1 MKSLYAGQKQA
12 LIFPVLCDGY
22 VKIDYSDQ
30 VANNP
35 VGIFGYDDSFTIQT
49 IVTPY
54 DLNGNGYK
62 LASTNNPAGV
72 SGIVD
77 SVKTFPNMQV
87 NGTTVAHHQD
97 YLYSADDVRDGS
109 RMTIFEGDKVT
120 LSLLNTTATTQ
131 NQPAEYKIEFKVDVN
146 GVDTLTSDIIIT
158 SKVNSTGHN
167 ASTNVY
173 DSANNEVKYVVT
185 VTPNSHSSGTNTF
198 TTAGTE
204 NNEFFIGQ
212 ELFTRSG
219 QTFTSIGTITNVT
232 SSAVTMSGTVAPS
245 ISGVALYTHNY
256 REAPYLLTSC
266 HIAASFNAQLGTMKI
281 YYNGQE
287 ITTKKHSSFPTG
299 VSFAFPE
306 QDMYIGQQPEH
317 GGGSTAHT
325 TQFFGEIHEF
335 AILKGVKKQYDSIYT
350 LAPRFDDIL
359 LYYRF
364 EEVDL

>member
-1 MKSLYAGQKQA
+1 MKSLYVGQKQA

-35 VGIFGYDDSFTIQT
+35 IGIFGYDDSFTIQT

-77 SVKTFPNMQV
+77 SVKTFPNV
-87 NGTTVAHHQD
+87 QD
-97 YLYSADDVRDGS
+97 YNTTEAHYQNHLYSADSVRVGS
-109 RMTIFEGDKVT
+109 RMTIFQGGQIT
-120 LSLLNTTATTQ
+120 LSLVNATTTTQ
-131 NQPAEYKIEFKVDVN
+131 NQPAEYKIEFIVDVN
-146 GVDTLTSDIIIT
+146 GTDTLTSDFIIT

-167 ASTNVY
+167 ASANVY
-173 DSANNEVKYVVT
+173 DGANNEVKYVVT

-232 SSAVTMSGTVAPS
+232 SSAVTMSGAVTPS

-256 REAPYLLTSC
+256 RETPYVLTSC
-266 HIAASFNAQLGTMKI
+266 HIAASFDAELGTMKI
-281 YYNGQE
+281 YYDGKE
-287 ITTKKHSSFPTG
+287 IATKTHSSFSALPYN
-299 VSFAFPE
+299 FAFPE
-306 QDMYIGQQPEH
+306 EDMHIGQWPLI
-317 GGGSTAHT
+317 GHT

-335 AILKGVKKQYDSIYT
+335 AILKGVKKQYDSLYT

-359 LYYRF
+359 VYYRF

>member
-30 VANNP
+30 VANSP
-35 VGIFGYDDSFTIQT
+35 IGIFGHDDSFTIQT

-62 LASTNNPAGV
+62 LASTNNPAGA

-77 SVKTFPNMQV
+77 SVKTFPNVQV
-87 NGTTVAHHQD
+87 SSTTVAHYQD
-97 YLYSADDVRDGS
+97 YVYSPDSVRVGS
-109 RMTIFEGDKVT
+109 RMTIFQGGQIT
-120 LSLLNTTATTQ
+120 LSLVNATTTTQ
-131 NQPAEYKIEFKVDVN
+131 NQPAEYKIEFMVDAN
-146 GVDTLTSDIIIT
+146 GTDTLLSDVIII

-167 ASTNVY
+167 ASANVY
-173 DSANNEVKYVVT
+173 DGTNNDVKYVVT
-185 VTPNSHSSGTNTF
+185 VTPNSHTSGTNTF

-256 REAPYLLTSC
+256 REAPYVLSSC
-266 HIAASFNAQLGTMKI
+266 HIAASFDAELGTMKI

-287 ITTKKHSSFPTG
+287 IATKTHSSFSTEPFN
-299 VSFAFPE
+299 FAFPE
-306 QDMYIGQQPEH
+306 EDMHIGQWPLI
-317 GGGSTAHT
+317 GHT